1 VIDLNKQACAAV
13 EAIARSISAAWNPSD
28 SYTTVSGKRVG
39 LKVATL
45 KRLTAGKDAT
55 AKIRLRFD
63 KVAARVVASLQAA
76 ADEIVPGEMT
86 VVVTITAPIRLASKT
101 ISSLE
106 ELIRSLVARKWP
118 RRDAKATIQGN
129 RVRIRILRSGSE
141 RAPKLVGFVHNS
153 DSDSLLLLDMTQE
166 LL

>member
-28 SYTTVSGKRVG
+28 SYTTVAGKRVD

-63 KVAARVVASLQAA
+63 KVAARVIASLQAA
-76 ADEIVPGEMT
+76 AVNIVPGE
-86 VVVTITAPIRLASKT
+86 TAPIRLASKT